1 LQFDGTYAIIYT
13 EIERR
18 KVDPMYKKKVCNG
31 YTTVTMYYDRAL
43 RDMPCAQCGVMF
55 PENGGVLFMSYTTSV
70 IYIDDNGWLTCT
82 GTYSPT
88 TRKQMGRFLKE
99 YAPMISYQMA
109 KKAYE
114 DEMKINI
121 YTGEIKPLI

>member
-1 LQFDGTYAIIYT
+1 MIK
-13 EIERR
+13 R
-18 KVDPMYKKKVCNG
+18 KVCNG

-43 RDMPCAQCGVMF
+43 REMPYAQCGVWIS
-55 PENGGVLFMSYTTSV
+55 EDGGIVFVSYTTPV
-70 IYIDDNGWLTCT
+70 IYIDNNGWLTCT

-109 KKAYE
+109 KQAYE

>member
-1 LQFDGTYAIIYT
+1 MIK
-13 EIERR
+13 R
-18 KVDPMYKKKVCNG
+18 KVCNG
-31 YTTVTMYYDRAL
+31 YTTVTMYYDRIL
-43 RDMPCAQCGVMF
+43 REMPYAQCGVWIS
-55 PENGGVLFMSYTTSV
+55 EDNGIVFVSYTTPV
-70 IYIDDNGWLTCT
+70 IYIDNNGWLTCT

-88 TRKQMGRFLKE
+88 TRKQIGRFLKE

-121 YTGEIKPLI
+121 HTGEIRAL

>member
-1 LQFDGTYAIIYT
+1 
-13 EIERR
+13 
-18 KVDPMYKKKVCNG
+18 MYKKKVCYG

-43 RDMPCAQCGVMF
+43 REMPCAQCGVNF
-55 PENGGVLFMSYTTSV
+55 TDDGRTVFISYTTPV
-70 IYIDDNGWLTCT
+70 IYIDGNGWLTCT

-109 KKAYE
+109 KKVHE

>member
-1 LQFDGTYAIIYT
+1 MIK
-13 EIERR
+13 R
-18 KVDPMYKKKVCNG
+18 KVCNG
-31 YTTVTMYYDRAL
+31 YSTVTMYYDRAL
-43 RDMPCAQCGVMF
+43 REMPYAQCGVNIHADGTIVF
-55 PENGGVLFMSYTTSV
+55 ISYTTPV
-70 IYIDDNGWLTCT
+70 ISISPDGWMSCT

-114 DEMKINI
+114 DGMKINI
-121 YTGEIKPLI
+121 YTGEVKPLI

>member
-1 LQFDGTYAIIYT
+1 
-13 EIERR
+13 
-18 KVDPMYKKKVCNG
+18 MYKKKVRNG
-31 YTTVTMYYDRAL
+31 YTTITMYYDRAL
-43 RDMPCAQCGVMF
+43 HEMPTAQCGVMF

-114 DEMKINI
+114 DEMTINI
-121 YTGEIKPLI
+121 YTGEVKPLV